1 MAKVP
6 PQVLGEGHL
15 RRVVAEYVEH
25 YYLQRTHQGLG
36 NTLIDDCV
44 ASGGCDRPCMVALTV
59 NSCEPSPHTCI
70 FCPTCSGR
78 SKLMLYFSWAYAG
91 PATQAST
98 TDAAAS

>member
-1 MAKVP
+1 M
-6 PQVLGEGHL
+6 
-15 RRVVAEYVEH
+15 
-25 YYLQRTHQGLG
+25 G

-44 ASGGCDRPCMVALTV
+44 ASGGCDRPCMVAVTM
-59 NSCEPSPHTCI
+59 NFCEPSPDTSI

-91 PATQAST
+91 AARDAST